1 MFECMN
7 RCVRIKMVDFVQ
19 YSWTRDM
26 MDYLEMKSWMW
37 DEKKE
42 NAPGSLRRE
51 LINSLKRDC
60 ALF

>member
-1 MFECMN
+1 
-7 RCVRIKMVDFVQ
+7 
-19 YSWTRDM
+19 M

-42 NAPGSLRRE
+42 NVPGSLRRE